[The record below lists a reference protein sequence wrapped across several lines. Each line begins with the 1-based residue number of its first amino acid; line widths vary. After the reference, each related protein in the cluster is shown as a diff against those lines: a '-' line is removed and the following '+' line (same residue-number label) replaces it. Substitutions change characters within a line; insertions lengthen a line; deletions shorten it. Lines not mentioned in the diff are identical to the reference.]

1 LKGAILQDTKT
12 DAYLLVEDISEE
24 SVMIRDGFV
33 VSEMPRWQ
41 LDSLVQSKELR
52 VIKGGQA

>member
-41 LDSLVQSKELR
+41 LDSLVQSKEFR